1 MDTQKTS
8 YKQLVDPD
16 FKWYKSRRIII
27 LNLWIFL
34 LYVHLTFLKKTFHN
48 FTCSLIS
55 MYRLVT
61 STANGYDGSM
71 MSRSSNMVAL
81 ESTN

>member
-8 YKQLVDPD
+8 YKQLVAPD
-16 FKWYKSRRIII
+16 FTWYKSRRIII

-48 FTCSLIS
+48 FTCSPIS